1 VDAAW
6 FDADS
11 TRTATYTDIP
21 VGVHAF
27 HIRASNGDGVWD
39 REGIVYNVTQKPFFY
54 QTTHFGW
61 PPSRREFCCW
71 LVCTSFVF
79 ARLRHG

>member
-1 VDAAW
+1 MDTAW

-21 VGVHAF
+21 VGVHPF

-39 REGIVYNVTQKPFFY
+39 REGIVYNVIQKPF
-54 QTTHFGW
+54 
-61 PPSRREFCCW
+61 S
-71 LVCTSFVF
+71 L
-79 ARLRHG
+79 AALRVAVTEALTVRAHT